1 MCPDPEKDLFLFK
14 NFNYEPYSSIQLTI
28 EPNYEIETNKSL
40 VNKEISNF
48 VVGRLEARSE
58 IDLTIIDKSPITLRV
73 EFNGWH
79 QLEYGYEVHADSWY

>member
-1 MCPDPEKDLFLFK
+1 
-14 NFNYEPYSSIQLTI
+14 
-28 EPNYEIETNKSL
+28 L

-58 IDLTIIDKSPITLRV
+58 IDLTIIDKDPVTLRV